1 MLKCFF
7 TQPPRKD
14 DFDKAV
20 NMINSLYSAYLEQK
34 ELIEAMSVKL
44 EERDK
49 EIEQL
54 NAKCS
59 DQSKSLET
67 LENEIATKN
76 GIIEKLTK
84 QLENQSLLERMSSTN
99 ESMEDDCFD
108 TSDNEASLHANA
120 RAPSH
125 SFSFTVGKHDHSPRR
140 TLSDVPHLS
149 KVWAN
154 YIYIDI

>member
-20 NMINSLYSAYLEQK
+20 NMINSLYSAYLEEK
-34 ELIEAMSVKL
+34 KLIEAMNVKL

-59 DQSKSLET
+59 DQSKHLEALEKEMAIKNSEIET
-67 LENEIATKN
+67 LKAE
-76 GIIEKLTK
+76 L
-84 QLENQSLLERMSSTN
+84 LDNQGLLESTN